1 MFTITNDEIFVIL
14 LIRRLSNVLIYS
26 KIKVLKGFFMQKI
39 LSPNMLKTFTQ
50 CEKKYFYK
58 YEKNISMPVNNEIF
72 MSGKNIHALASYYL
86 KKENI
91 DKMELSLSKKETEL
105 WNYLK
110 NLKYMSFETVN
121 TEYNLSVKIGDNF
134 FGGRI
139 DAIVKDNGKY
149 YVLDYKTGSAPKEA
163 KYDFQTMIY
172 LLSARAF
179 FKTNNISFIYLDL
192 KNKSEV
198 KIDLTKDLASEYINK
213 LKEVSKNLSKSDFK
227 PSQKGCKDC
236 EYKVICY
243 DKKLSD

>member
-1 MFTITNDEIFVIL
+1 
-14 LIRRLSNVLIYS
+14 
-26 KIKVLKGFFMQKI
+26 MQKI
-39 LSPNMLKTFTQ
+39 LSPNMLKTYTQ
-50 CEKKYFYK
+50 CSRKYFFK

-72 MSGKNIHALASYYL
+72 LSGKNIHALASYYL

-91 DKMELSLSKKETEL
+91 AKMELSLDKKESEL

-110 NLKYMSFETVN
+110 NLKYMSFEMIN
-121 TEYNLSVKIGDNF
+121 TEYTLSVKFGDKF

-139 DAIVKDNGKY
+139 DAIVKDKDKY
-149 YVLDYKTGSAPKEA
+149 YILDYKTGSAPEDA

-179 FKTNNISFIYLDL
+179 FKTDNISFVYLDL

-198 KIDLTKDLASEYINK
+198 KIDLTEDLALEYENK
-213 LKEVSKNLSKSDFK
+213 LKEVSQNLNKSGFK
-227 PSQKGCKDC
+227 PSQKGCKGC

-243 DKKLSD
+243 DKLSD